1 MTISSPVKPDYST
14 GLSKA
19 PLPLPMSPGTS
30 QGAASEPLRVPGT
43 VGVAMP
49 MIKQSFKGRK
59 TRVLVND

>member
-19 PLPLPMSPGTS
+19 PLPSPTSPGTS
-30 QGAASEPLRVPGT
+30 RGEASKPLQVPST
-43 VGVAMP
+43 VGIAMP
-49 MIKQSFKGRK
+49 MIKQIFKGRK